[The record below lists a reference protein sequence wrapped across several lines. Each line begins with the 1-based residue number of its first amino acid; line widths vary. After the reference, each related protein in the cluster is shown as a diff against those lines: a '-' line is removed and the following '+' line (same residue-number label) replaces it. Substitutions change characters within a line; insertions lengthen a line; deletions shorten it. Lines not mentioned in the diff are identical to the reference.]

1 MKHLF
6 YLLIFLFSSEIIAQ
20 EYTISGILLDE
31 NNEPIE
37 YA

>member
-20 EYTISGILLDE
+20 EYTISGTVVDEE
-31 NNEPIE
+31 NNAIP
-37 YA
+37 